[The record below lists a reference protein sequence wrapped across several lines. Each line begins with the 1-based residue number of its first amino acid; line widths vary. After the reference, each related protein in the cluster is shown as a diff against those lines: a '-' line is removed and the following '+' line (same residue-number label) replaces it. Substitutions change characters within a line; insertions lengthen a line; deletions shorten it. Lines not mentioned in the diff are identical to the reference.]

1 MFFEL
6 VENFID
12 IEEYYIEVCR
22 LLVCSIVDLVLDV
35 IKEQFVSGS
44 WFDYRRGRI
53 IVSKLLKVV
62 KKVREDGLISEKN
75 EFLLKD
81 IMCYR
86 LLVYFLVI
94 YWGQYNEDKV
104 IEVFFKCKCFKYMK
118 FKIQRC
124 GVILCDKNL
133 IIVVLLDVIVS
144 CFCCGDR
151 LLEVKNFFIYRNLL
165 ILDYIKQ
172 LDFCFYFIIIGEI
185 NLKCNYD
192 YYY

>member
-1 MFFEL
+1 
-6 VENFID
+6 
-12 IEEYYIEVCR
+12 
-22 LLVCSIVDLVLDV
+22 
-35 IKEQFVSGS
+35 
-44 WFDYRRGRI
+44 
-53 IVSKLLKVV
+53 
-62 KKVREDGLISEKN
+62 
-75 EFLLKD
+75 
-81 IMCYR
+81 MCYR

-104 IEVFFKCKCFKYMK
+104 IEVFFKCKCFKYKK